1 MIMRNALLG
10 QMAAICLGVI
20 SAPVLADAP
29 PPPAQAQIEKAVKI
43 VAAQHPQTGIVALPE
58 AKATLNL
65 GKDYYFLNAA
75 ETKQVLVDIWGN
87 PPEVAQDALGMV
99 FPAGKTALDDV
110 WGAVIT
116 YDSSGYVA
124 DKDAKTTDYGELL
137 KQMQDGEADINE
149 SRTKQGFD
157 PQHLVGWA
165 QQPTYD
171 SARHAVIWAQN
182 VKFGNQTDNSL
193 NYDVRL
199 LGRRGVLSL
208 NLLSS
213 MSKLPEIQKA
223 AEGFTQTASFD
234 PGAKYTD
241 FVEGT
246 DEVAAYGVGGLVAA
260 GLGIAV
266 AKKLGFLAIALG
278 FGKKL
283 LIPIILLFGFL
294 RNKIAGL
301 FGKKTD
307 PLEGNDGGD
316 AASGA

>member
-1 MIMRNALLG
+1 MGKRAFGALGAIILATT
-10 QMAAICLGVI
+10 AAPLW
-20 SAPVLADAP
+20 ADAP
-29 PPPAQAQIEKAVKI
+29 PPPAPEAQAAIQKAVKI
-43 VAAQHPQTGIVALPE
+43 VAAQHPQTGTVSLPE
-58 AKATLNL
+58 AKASLNL

-75 ETKQVLVDIWGN
+75 ETKQVLVDVWGN
-87 PPEVAQDALGMV
+87 PPEVASDVLGMV

-116 YDSSGYVA
+116 YNPSGYVA
-124 DKDAKTTDYGELL
+124 DTDAKTTDYGELL
-137 KQMQDGEADINE
+137 KQMQDGEAELNE
-149 SRTKQGFD
+149 TRTKQGYD

-165 QQPTYD
+165 QQPSYD
-171 SARHAVIWAQN
+171 ATRHSVIWAQN

-223 AEGFTQTASFD
+223 AANFTQTASFD

-266 AKKLGFLAIALG
+266 AKKLGFLAIILG
-278 FGKKL
+278 FGKKALVL
-283 LIPIILLFGFL
+283 LVIAFGAM
-294 RNKIAGL
+294 RNKIAAL
-301 FGKKTD
+301 FGRKTD
-307 PLEGNDGGD
+307 PLEGGE
-316 AASGA
+316 A